1 MKLIHPFA
9 SLFFVGSAIMDCSE
23 KVPDIEQLLEKK
35 THTRM

>member
-23 KVPDIEQLLEKK
+23 KVPDIE
-35 THTRM
+35 